1 MNSIISIEQAPNGY
15 IVRGELGG
23 GWTPKTLAVF
33 NDVKDLAKWIE
44 ENFQLPIE
52 ENFQLPIEGDAL

>member
-1 MNSIISIEQAPNGY
+1 MNSIISIEQAQNGY

-52 ENFQLPIEGDAL
+52 GDAL

>member
-1 MNSIISIEQAPNGY
+1 MNSTISIEQAPNGY

-23 GWTPKTLAVF
+23 GGWTPRTLAVF

-44 ENFQLPIE
+44 ENFQLPSAE
-52 ENFQLPIEGDAL
+52 DAL